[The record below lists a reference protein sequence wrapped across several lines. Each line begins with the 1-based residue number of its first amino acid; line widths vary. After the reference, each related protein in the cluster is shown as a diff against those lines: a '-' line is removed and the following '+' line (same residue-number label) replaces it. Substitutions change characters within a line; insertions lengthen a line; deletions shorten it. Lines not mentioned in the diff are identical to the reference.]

1 MIQSLQFLSLPS
13 GVKRFLATE
22 SLYGLS
28 IGMFTLILNLHFIE
42 MGISGRQIGLITSM
56 GILVMGIFAIP
67 VSFLAKKIG
76 RKKLL
81 VLGIGCIALGCSIFA
96 FSESFTL
103 FFLAQFVV
111 SIGLTLVETTE
122 IQLLFSYS
130 RSKRE
135 ETQAYSFLF
144 AVFTAFTGAGTLL
157 GGFLPNWIELSG
169 RGYQNTLIATSIL
182 FLLLACARGGLLP
195 AEQRRKTVKQMDVVQ
210 LRETVPE
217 QRDISQTKAKLPRDL
232 QQKVLIFAVLALI
245 TGGAVA
251 CLQPYLNLFVK
262 FRFNFS
268 NEAVSILLALNGL
281 ALFIGSVVSP
291 ALIDRYGVKKTLFYI
306 YMVNIILCFILFLNI
321 QPYFFSALLLIRGGV
336 FTMLT
341 NLVDSLSMSSFKD
354 EERDLYAG
362 LRAVFR
368 SIGSA
373 LAAFMV
379 GTILAGKNYT
389 LPFILAGLL
398 LFLGYAY
405 FAYVIRPKFFEVD
418 QEFRVNTQDKMTNEY

>member
-1 MIQSLQFLSLPS
+1 MIQSLRFLTLPS

-28 IGMFTLILNLHFIE
+28 IGMFALILNLHLIE
-42 MGISGRQIGLITSM
+42 MGITEKQIGLITSM

-67 VSFLAKKIG
+67 VSILAKKAG

-81 VLGIGCIALGCSIFA
+81 VTGITSIAIGCSIFA
-96 FSESFTL
+96 FAEGFAF

-122 IQLLFSYS
+122 IQLLFHYS

-144 AVFTAFTGAGTLL
+144 AVFTAFTGAGTLI
-157 GGFLPNWIELSG
+157 GGFLPNWIELSDK
-169 RGYQNTLIATSIL
+169 GYQNTLVATSIL
-182 FLLLACARGGLLP
+182 FLLLACVRGGLLP
-195 AEQRRKTVKQMDVVQ
+195 AEQRRKTVTREDLDQR
-210 LRETVPE
+210 RETCSEPNAFL
-217 QRDISQTKAKLPRDL
+217 QRKGKHSSDL
-232 QQKVLIFAVLALI
+232 QKKMLLFAVFALI
-245 TGGAVA
+245 TGGAVS
-251 CLQPYLNLFVK
+251 CLQPYLNLFIK
-262 FRFNFS
+262 FRFDFS
-268 NEAVSILLALNGL
+268 NEAVSMLLALNGL
-281 ALFIGSVVSP
+281 ALFIGSVFSP
-291 ALIDRYGVKKTLFYI
+291 ALIDRFGVKKTFFYI

-321 QPYFFSALLLIRGGV
+321 QPYFFSVLLLVRGGV

-354 EERDLYAG
+354 EERDMYAG
-362 LRAVFR
+362 IRAVFR

-373 LAAFMV
+373 VSAFLV

-398 LFLGYAY
+398 LLLGYAY
-405 FAYVIRPKFFEVD
+405 FTYVIRPKFFETD
-418 QEFRVNTQDKMTNEY
+418 KEFRVNTQDGITNEY

>member
-1 MIQSLQFLSLPS
+1 MIQSLKFLTLPS

-28 IGMFTLILNLHFIE
+28 IGMFTLILNLHLIE
-42 MGISGRQIGLITSM
+42 MGITEKQIGLITSM

-67 VSFLAKKIG
+67 VSILAKKAG

-81 VLGIGCIALGCSIFA
+81 VTGITSIAIGCSIFA
-96 FSESFTL
+96 FAEGFAF

-122 IQLLFSYS
+122 IQLLFHYS

-144 AVFTAFTGAGTLL
+144 AVFTAFTGVGTLL
-157 GGFLPNWIELSG
+157 AGFLPEWIELSG
-169 RGYQNTLIATSIL
+169 RGYQNTLLVTAIL
-182 FLLLACARGGLLP
+182 FLLLACARASLLP
-195 AEQRRKTVKQMDVVQ
+195 AEQRKKDLPLVNTDQKNFS
-210 LRETVPE
+210 P
-217 QRDISQTKAKLPRDL
+217 TKAKPSRNLK
-232 QQKVLIFAVLALI
+232 QKLVLFAVFAFI

-262 FRFNFS
+262 LRFDFS

-281 ALFIGSVVSP
+281 ALFIGSVFFP
-291 ALIDRYGVKKTLFYI
+291 FLIERFGMKRTFFYI
-306 YMVNIILCFILFLNI
+306 YLVNIGFCFILFLNI
-321 QPYFFSALLLIRGGV
+321 QPYLFSALLVFRGGI

-354 EERDLYAG
+354 EERDVYAG
-362 LRAVFR
+362 VRAVFR

-373 LAAFMV
+373 LAAFSI
-379 GTILAGKNYT
+379 GSILAGKNYT
-389 LPFILAGLL
+389 LPFLVSGLL
-398 LFLGYAY
+398 ILLGYVY
-405 FAYVIRPKFFEVD
+405 FSQVIRPKFFETE
-418 QEFRVNTQDKMTNEY
+418 QEFQTSRRDELTNEY

>member
-1 MIQSLQFLSLPS
+1 MIQSLRFLTMPS

-28 IGMFTLILNLHFIE
+28 IGMFTLILNLHLIE
-42 MGISGRQIGLITSM
+42 MGITEKQIGLITSM

-67 VSFLAKKIG
+67 VSILAKKAG

-81 VLGIGCIALGCSIFA
+81 VTGITSIAIGCSIFA
-96 FSESFTL
+96 FAEGFGF

-122 IQLLFSYS
+122 IQLLFHYS

-144 AVFTAFTGAGTLL
+144 AVFTAFSGAGTLI
-157 GGFLPNWIELSG
+157 GGFLPNWIELSEK
-169 RGYQNTLIATSIL
+169 GYQNTLITTSIL
-182 FLLLACARGGLLP
+182 FLLLACVRGGLLP
-195 AEQRRKTVKQMDVVQ
+195 AEQRRKKVTREDLNQR
-210 LRETVPE
+210 RETGSEPNAFL
-217 QRDISQTKAKLPRDL
+217 QRQGKHSSDF
-232 QQKVLIFAVLALI
+232 QQKLLLFAVFALI
-245 TGGAVA
+245 TGGAVS
-251 CLQPYLNLFVK
+251 CLQPYLNLFIK
-262 FRFNFS
+262 FRFDFS
-268 NEAVSILLALNGL
+268 NEAVSMLLALNGL
-281 ALFIGSVVSP
+281 ALFIGSIFSP
-291 ALIDRYGVKKTLFYI
+291 SLIDRFGVKKTFLYI
-306 YMVNIILCFILFLNI
+306 YMVNILLCFILFLNI
-321 QPYFFSALLLIRGGV
+321 HPYFFSTLLLVRGGV

-362 LRAVFR
+362 MRAVFR

-373 LAAFMV
+373 LAAFLV

-398 LFLGYAY
+398 LLLGYAY
-405 FAYVIRPKFFEVD
+405 FTYIIRPKFFEAD
-418 QEFRVNTQDKMTNEY
+418 QEFQKNTQEGITNEC

>member
-1 MIQSLQFLSLPS
+1 MIQSLGFLTLPS

-28 IGMFTLILNLHFIE
+28 IGMFTLILNLHLIE
-42 MGISGRQIGLITSM
+42 MGITEKEIGLIISM
-56 GILVMGIFAIP
+56 GILVMGILAIP
-67 VSFLAKKIG
+67 VSLLAKKTG

-81 VLGIGCIALGCSIFA
+81 VIGIASIAIGCSIFA
-96 FSESFTL
+96 FAEGFAF

-111 SIGLTLVETTE
+111 SLGFTLVETTE
-122 IQLLFSYS
+122 IQLLFHYS

-144 AVFTAFTGAGTLL
+144 AVFTAFTGAGTLI
-157 GGFLPNWIELSG
+157 GGFLPHWIELSEK
-169 RGYQNTLIATSIL
+169 GYQNTLIATSIL
-182 FLLLACARGGLLP
+182 FLLLAFVRGGLLP
-195 AEQRRKTVKQMDVVQ
+195 AEQRKKLVTEEDKDQPNENGVDRKTLPQQEGKHSNDLKQKI
-210 LRETVPE
+210 LLF
-217 QRDISQTKAKLPRDL
+217 A
-232 QQKVLIFAVLALI
+232 IFALI
-245 TGGAVA
+245 TGGAVS
-251 CLQPYLNLFVK
+251 CLQPYLNLFIK
-262 FRFNFS
+262 FRFDFS

-281 ALFIGSVVSP
+281 ALFIGSVFSP
-291 ALIDRYGVKKTLFYI
+291 ALIDRFGVKKTFLYI

-321 QPYFFSALLLIRGGV
+321 NPYIFSTLLIIRGGV

-362 LRAVFR
+362 MRAVFR

-373 LAAFMV
+373 LAAFLV

-398 LFLGYAY
+398 LFLGYVY
-405 FAYVIRPKFFEVD
+405 FTYVIRPKFFETD
-418 QEFRVNTQDKMTNEY
+418 HEFRVNVQDGITNEC

>member
-42 MGISGRQIGLITSM
+42 MGISEKQIGFITSM

-67 VSFLAKKIG
+67 VSILAKKTG

-81 VLGIGCIALGCSIFA
+81 VSGIISIAIGCSIFA
-96 FSESFTL
+96 FAESFA
-103 FFLAQFVV
+103 FFFGAQFIV

-122 IQLLFSYS
+122 IQLLFHYS

-144 AVFTAFTGAGTLL
+144 AVFTAFTGTGTLL

-169 RGYQNTLIATSIL
+169 RGYQNTLLVTSIL

-195 AEQRRKTVKQMDVVQ
+195 SEKGRKS
-210 LRETVPE
+210 LRQTEMEMKEVTASEPKV
-217 QRDISQTKAKLPRDL
+217 ISQTKGNNSCKL
-232 QQKVLIFAVLALI
+232 QQKLLFFAVFALI
-245 TGGAVA
+245 TGGAVS
-251 CLQPYLNLFVK
+251 CLQPYLNLFIK
-262 FRFNFS
+262 FRFDFT

-281 ALFIGSVVSP
+281 ALFIGSVFSP
-291 ALIDRYGVKKTLFYI
+291 SMIDRFGIKKTFFYI
-306 YMVNIILCFILFLNI
+306 YMVNSILCLILFLNI
-321 QPYFFSALLLIRGGV
+321 PAFFFSGLLLIRGGV

-362 LRAVFR
+362 IRAVFR

-373 LAAFMV
+373 LAAFMI

-389 LPFILAGLL
+389 LPFLLAGLL
-398 LFLGYAY
+398 LLLGYVY
-405 FAYVIRPKFFEVD
+405 FANVIRPKFFETD
-418 QEFRVNTQDKMTNEY
+418 QEFRTSSQGEITNEC

>member
-1 MIQSLQFLSLPS
+1 MIQSLGFLTLPS

-28 IGMFTLILNLHFIE
+28 IGMFTLILNLHLIE
-42 MGISGRQIGLITSM
+42 MGITEKEIGLIISM
-56 GILVMGIFAIP
+56 GILVMGILAIP
-67 VSFLAKKIG
+67 VSLLAKKTG

-81 VLGIGCIALGCSIFA
+81 VTGITSIAIGCSIFA
-96 FSESFTL
+96 FAEGFAF

-111 SIGLTLVETTE
+111 SLGFTLVETTE
-122 IQLLFSYS
+122 IQLLFHYS

-144 AVFTAFTGAGTLL
+144 AVFTAFTGAGTLI
-157 GGFLPNWIELSG
+157 GGFLPHWIELSEK
-169 RGYQNTLIATSIL
+169 GYQNTLIATSIL
-182 FLLLACARGGLLP
+182 FLLLAFVRGGLLP
-195 AEQRRKTVKQMDVVQ
+195 AEQRKKLVTEEDKDQPSENGVDRKTLPQQEGKHSNDLKQRI
-210 LRETVPE
+210 L
-217 QRDISQTKAKLPRDL
+217 L
-232 QQKVLIFAVLALI
+232 FAVFALI
-245 TGGAVA
+245 TGGAVS
-251 CLQPYLNLFVK
+251 CLQPYLNLFIK
-262 FRFNFS
+262 FRFDFS

-281 ALFIGSVVSP
+281 ALFIGSVFSP
-291 ALIDRYGVKKTLFYI
+291 ALIDRFGVKKTFLYI

-321 QPYFFSALLLIRGGV
+321 SPYIFSTLLIIRGGV

-362 LRAVFR
+362 MRAVFR

-373 LAAFMV
+373 LAAFLV

-389 LPFILAGLL
+389 LPFILASLL
-398 LFLGYAY
+398 LFLGYVY
-405 FAYVIRPKFFEVD
+405 FTYVIRPKFFETD
-418 QEFRVNTQDKMTNEY
+418 HEFRVNAQDGITNEC

>member
-1 MIQSLQFLSLPS
+1 MIQSLRFLTMPS

-28 IGMFTLILNLHFIE
+28 IGMFALILNLHLIE
-42 MGISGRQIGLITSM
+42 MGITEKQIGLITSM

-67 VSFLAKKIG
+67 VSILAKKAG

-81 VLGIGCIALGCSIFA
+81 VTGITSIAIGCSIFA
-96 FSESFTL
+96 FAEGFAF

-122 IQLLFSYS
+122 IQLLFHYS

-144 AVFTAFTGAGTLL
+144 AVFTAFTGAGTLI
-157 GGFLPNWIELSG
+157 GGFLPNWIELSEK
-169 RGYQNTLIATSIL
+169 GYQNTLITTSIL
-182 FLLLACARGGLLP
+182 FLLLACVRGGLLP
-195 AEQRRKTVKQMDVVQ
+195 AEQRRKKVTREDLNQR
-210 LRETVPE
+210 RETGSEPNASL
-217 QRDISQTKAKLPRDL
+217 QRQGKHSSDF
-232 QQKVLIFAVLALI
+232 QQKLLLFAVFALI
-245 TGGAVA
+245 TGGAVS
-251 CLQPYLNLFVK
+251 CLQPYLNLFIK
-262 FRFNFS
+262 FRFDFS
-268 NEAVSILLALNGL
+268 NEAVSMLLALNGL
-281 ALFIGSVVSP
+281 ALFIGSVFSP
-291 ALIDRYGVKKTLFYI
+291 ALIDRFGVKKTFLYI
-306 YMVNIILCFILFLNI
+306 YMVNILLCFILFLNI
-321 QPYFFSALLLIRGGV
+321 HPYFFSTLLLVRGGV

-362 LRAVFR
+362 MRAVFR

-373 LAAFMV
+373 LAAFLV
-379 GTILAGKNYT
+379 GAILAGKNYT

-398 LFLGYAY
+398 LLLGYVY
-405 FAYVIRPKFFEVD
+405 FTYIIRPKFFKAD
-418 QEFRVNTQDKMTNEY
+418 QEFQVNTQEGITNEC

>member
-1 MIQSLQFLSLPS
+1 MIQSLGFLTLPS

-28 IGMFTLILNLHFIE
+28 IGMFTLILNLHLIE
-42 MGISGRQIGLITSM
+42 MGITEKEIGLIISM
-56 GILVMGIFAIP
+56 GILVMGILAIP
-67 VSFLAKKIG
+67 VSLLAKKTG

-81 VLGIGCIALGCSIFA
+81 VTGITSIAIGCSIFA
-96 FSESFTL
+96 FAEGFAF

-111 SIGLTLVETTE
+111 SLGFTLVETTE
-122 IQLLFSYS
+122 IQLLFHYS

-144 AVFTAFTGAGTLL
+144 AVFTAFTGAGTLI
-157 GGFLPNWIELSG
+157 GGFLPHWIELSEK
-169 RGYQNTLIATSIL
+169 GYQNTLIATSIL
-182 FLLLACARGGLLP
+182 FLLLAFVRGGLLP
-195 AEQRRKTVKQMDVVQ
+195 AEQRKKLVTEEDKDQPNENGVDRKTLPQQEGKHSNDLKQKI
-210 LRETVPE
+210 L
-217 QRDISQTKAKLPRDL
+217 L
-232 QQKVLIFAVLALI
+232 FAVFALI
-245 TGGAVA
+245 TGGAVS
-251 CLQPYLNLFVK
+251 CLQPYLNLFIK
-262 FRFNFS
+262 FRFDFS

-281 ALFIGSVVSP
+281 ALFIGSVFSP
-291 ALIDRYGVKKTLFYI
+291 ALIDRFGVKKTFLYI

-321 QPYFFSALLLIRGGV
+321 NPYIFSTLLIIRGGV

-362 LRAVFR
+362 MRAVFR

-373 LAAFMV
+373 LAAFLV

-398 LFLGYAY
+398 LFLGYVY
-405 FAYVIRPKFFEVD
+405 FTYVILPKFFETD
-418 QEFRVNTQDKMTNEY
+418 HEFRVNAQDGITNEC

>member
-1 MIQSLQFLSLPS
+1 MIQSLRFLTMPS

-28 IGMFTLILNLHFIE
+28 IGMFTLILNLHLIE
-42 MGISGRQIGLITSM
+42 MGITEKQIGLITSM

-67 VSFLAKKIG
+67 VSILAKKAG

-81 VLGIGCIALGCSIFA
+81 VTGITSIAIGCSIFA
-96 FSESFTL
+96 FAEGFVF

-122 IQLLFSYS
+122 IQLLFHYS

-144 AVFTAFTGAGTLL
+144 AVFTAFTGAGTLI
-157 GGFLPNWIELSG
+157 GGFLPNWIELSEK
-169 RGYQNTLIATSIL
+169 GYQNTLITTSIL
-182 FLLLACARGGLLP
+182 FLLLACVRGGLLP
-195 AEQRRKTVKQMDVVQ
+195 AEQRRKKVTREDLNQR
-210 LRETVPE
+210 RETDSEPNAFL
-217 QRDISQTKAKLPRDL
+217 QRQGKHSSDFQRKLL
-232 QQKVLIFAVLALI
+232 LFAVFALI
-245 TGGAVA
+245 TGGAVS
-251 CLQPYLNLFVK
+251 CLQPYLNLFIK
-262 FRFNFS
+262 FRFDFS
-268 NEAVSILLALNGL
+268 NEGVSILLALNGL
-281 ALFIGSVVSP
+281 ALFIGSVFSP
-291 ALIDRYGVKKTLFYI
+291 VLIDRFGVKKTFLYI
-306 YMVNIILCFILFLNI
+306 YMVNILLCFILFLNI
-321 QPYFFSALLLIRGGV
+321 HPYFFSTLLLVRGGV
-336 FTMLT
+336 FTVLT

-362 LRAVFR
+362 MRAVFR

-373 LAAFMV
+373 LAAFLV

-398 LFLGYAY
+398 LLLGYVY
-405 FAYVIRPKFFEVD
+405 FTYIIRPKFFEAD
-418 QEFRVNTQDKMTNEY
+418 SEFRVNNQDGITNEW